1 MQWQYKLILTLLLCL
16 SIIIPFSGCLP
27 TDPITETIYER
38 EIYTTDNLTGLW
50 GRVNPGGVGTV
61 VEVVQTYINGVSE
74 NDTASLVFS
83 FEPSKIVIAYSA
95 ICHHENFP
103 FEVGHTTGHS
113 IINVTAIDTITI
125 NTNYTAICDYNGT
138 MDSAILH
145 SNTDVLMAAG
155 GYDGVTFARCWGIG
169 TWTTATHTLLIEF
182 DDVQNSHDAWNFF
195 EIVATA
201 YK

>member
-1 MQWQYKLILTLLLCL
+1 MKLWSKLILSLLLCL
-16 SIIIPFSGCLP
+16 SVIVTFGGCSP
-27 TDPITETIYER
+27 TDSLTEPFYAE
-38 EIYTTDNLTGLW
+38 EIYTYNGTAWNLVTAGAISIQQVDL
-50 GRVNPGGVGTV
+50 
-61 VEVVQTYINGVSE
+61 VQTFINGVSE
-74 NDTASLVFS
+74 NDTVSLIFAY
-83 FEPSKIVIAYSA
+83 EPSQIVISYSA

-103 FEVGHTTGHS
+103 FEVGHSTGHS
-113 IINVTAIDTITI
+113 VISVTAVDTITLE
-125 NTNYTAICDYNGT
+125 TNYTAICDYNGT

-145 SNTDVLMAAG
+145 SHTNVLMAAG
-155 GYDGVTFARCWGIG
+155 GSDGATYARCWGIG